1 VTGDLTHQVIERVIS
16 VGMSRPRARYLDGPV
31 AIIGAGIGG
40 LTAALSLQHF
50 GVPVRVFEQA
60 RALREIGAGVTITPN
75 AMNALDFLGIGPALA
90 EQAGQ
95 TPRYFV
101 RSAADGRV
109 LERGP
114 DPGSF
119 VPEYGAG
126 YCNLHRGDLH
136 KALTDAVTGNDPAA
150 VVLGHRFDH
159 LEQDGS
165 SVVAHFSNRNAF
177 EAPALIGADGGA
189 SAVRAAVFGGQDAS
203 YTGHVALR
211 ALVPFPW
218 VPPAMVADP
227 YALYVGAGRSL
238 IHYPL
243 RAQTTMN
250 LLGNAQA
257 PQWQDE
263 GWSIP
268 ATVREFLGLFEDF
281 PEPVRELIAAVPEP
295 QLFKWGLR
303 DREPLPVWTRGRVA
317 MLGDAAHPMTPYLG
331 QGACMAIEDGL
342 ILGRACAASQSLV
355 EAFSRYEAARRDRA
369 NGVQLA
375 ARYQGTQHH
384 GLTASGPSS
393 GKTALTLGLFSYNPV
408 TEPI

>member
-1 VTGDLTHQVIERVIS
+1 MTDD
-16 VGMSRPRARYLDGPV
+16 LDGPV
-31 AIIGAGIGG
+31 AIVGGGIGG

-75 AMNALDFLGIGPALA
+75 AMSALDFLGIGQVLA
-90 EQAGQ
+90 EQAGE

-101 RSAADGRV
+101 RSAADGRE

-114 DPGSF
+114 DPDSF
-119 VPEYGAG
+119 VPEFGAS
-126 YCNLHRGDLH
+126 YRNLHRADLH
-136 KALTDAVTGNDPAA
+136 VALTEAVIKNDPDAIA
-150 VVLGHRFDH
+150 LDHRFEH
-159 LEQDGS
+159 LEQDANQ
-165 SVVAHFSNRNAF
+165 VVAHFSNRASF
-177 EAPALIGADGGA
+177 AAPALIGADGGA
-189 SAVRAAVFGGQDAS
+189 SAVRNAVFGGQDAS

-211 ALVPFPW
+211 ALVPITR
-218 VPPAMVADP
+218 VPPAIVADP

-243 RAQTTMN
+243 RHQTTMN

-257 PQWQDE
+257 SQWQAE

-268 ATVREFLGLFEDF
+268 ATVAEFLGLFDDF
-281 PEPVRELIAAVPEP
+281 PEPVRELISAIPGP
-295 QLFKWGLR
+295 DLFKWGLR
-303 DREPLPVWTRGRVA
+303 DREPLPVWTRGRVT

-331 QGACMAIEDGL
+331 QGACMAIEDGMV
-342 ILGRACAASQSLV
+342 LGRAFAASADLA

-375 ARYQGTQHH
+375 ARFQGTQHH
-384 GLTASGPSS
+384 GSTASGPNS
-393 GKTALTLGLFSYNPV
+393 GKTAVTLGLFSYNPV
-408 TEPI
+408 SAPV